1 MFDLEW
7 SLKRTFL
14 VSGGT
19 CNTNAGAGNLSNI
32 LAEVY
37 FMYLV
42 CSVYLWRTETKST
55 TISDLTDSFFDPKF
69 TTISEAVFR
78 RCSVKE
84 VFIELPQNSKENT
97 YVRASFL
104 MKLQALGFFFRSE
117 QRRFVLWLN
126 HIFCPLDSPLPLPC
140 WSMPE
145 LMLNPTAGQ
154 ILLIYLGYIFWFVCW
169 KGTNFMKIPDFDAR
183 QH

>member
-1 MFDLEW
+1 MYFNINSIVFDLEW

-84 VFIELPQNSKENT
+84 VLIELPQNSKENT

-117 QRRFVLWLN
+117 QRRFVL
-126 HIFCPLDSPLPLPC
+126 
-140 WSMPE
+140 
-145 LMLNPTAGQ
+145 
-154 ILLIYLGYIFWFVCW
+154 
-169 KGTNFMKIPDFDAR
+169 
-183 QH
+183 